1 MSRWG
6 VQVTLGDQV
15 LQHIDQ
21 GSAGV
26 STGVK
31 VDHVV
36 GAPELKER
44 LRLWSREID
53 TNNKTQFQKSQN
65 KNKVKA
71 KRQTVTLTPYWPFF
85 HICKP

>member
-1 MSRWG
+1 MSRRG
-6 VQVTLGDQV
+6 VQVALGDQV

-21 GSAGV
+21 GSAGI

-44 LRLWSREID
+44 LRLWSREIN
-53 TNNKTQFQKSQN
+53 TNKSSLEN
-65 KNKVKA
+65 V
-71 KRQTVTLTPYWPFF
+71 RTPEHLKYS
-85 HICKP
+85 